1 MSWSLVTSKN
11 NRKKKNQTRMTDYWL
26 SVSDKDEDGGAEGGG
41 GSGGADRSKLNVA
54 LSEVEKIEM
63 YLDNATTRIIQTF
76 KDTIV
81 ELQGKVEECTK
92 SISTLTKKVKD
103 MESRSFTSAQVE
115 DIKESINYRKVQ
127 KDEYFK
133 KTLLVTGLKKTK
145 DFKTPGKFFEKSK
158 KMLTDVGL
166 EWMLDSVHKYFL
178 TTSGS
183 LRLTYLNS
191 RDSSEH
197 LISAKKQLKEDG
209 VRHGSFSHV
218 RVSNMVPKR
227 FMEMKQKLLESG
239 RRLKTEGNATS
250 YDVVIKDSIPRLRV
264 YSPTNGVR
272 YVDLPPTP
280 DDNDSERRNKPQDD
294 RNERDDGQIDTIPV
308 IVSSRIRPN
317 PNFYRLL

>member
-1 MSWSLVTSKN
+1 MAWSIVKN
-11 NRKKKNQTRMTDYWL
+11 NRKKNQRKMTEYLL
-26 SVSDKDEDGGAEGGG
+26 SVNDKDEDGGAAGGG
-41 GSGGADRSKLNVA
+41 GSGAADRSKLNAA

-81 ELQGKVEECTK
+81 ELQSKVEECTM
-92 SISTLTKKVKD
+92 SISNLTRKVKVL
-103 MESRSFTSAQVE
+103 ESRSFTPAQVE
-115 DIKESINYRKVQ
+115 DIKESINYRKFQ
-127 KDEYFK
+127 KDDYFK

-145 DFKTPGKFFEKSK
+145 NFKTPGKYFEKSK

-166 EWMLDSVHKYFL
+166 DWMLDSVHKYYL

-183 LRLTYLNS
+183 LRLTYLDC

-280 DDNDSERRNKPQDD
+280 DDNDSERRNEPQDD
-294 RNERDDGQIDTIPV
+294 RNERDDGQHDNIPV
-308 IVSSRIRPN
+308 IVRNRIRPN
-317 PNFYRLL
+317 PNFYRLM